1 MTENDN
7 KNLNNE
13 TKNTEVKVEDKPK
26 KKTLIKEKTPMK
38 EQDPNV
44 RKTNFMEVALGY
56 TEEEALKEAERCLQ
70 CKNRPCVQGCPVNVP
85 IPEFINCIS
94 NRDYKGAFKTIYQ
107 KNVLPSI
114 CGRVCPQET
123 QCEER
128 CTVGKAKGSQPVAIG
143 RLERFIGDWGQEHS
157 SELDI
162 GLNSCEDL
170 GEVIKVA
177 VIGAGPAGLTCAGEL
192 TKKGYKV
199 TIFEAFHKEGGV
211 LVYGIPEFRLPK
223 EIVRKEIEK
232 LKSCGVDIKL
242 NQIMGK
248 IYDMQDLLDL
258 GYKAIFIGVGAGLPV
273 FMEIPGIEL
282 NGVLSANE
290 YLTRVNLM
298 KAYQFPACDTM
309 VECGKRVAVIGGG
322 NVAMDAARTALRMG
336 SEKVYIVYRRSEEE
350 LPARREEYHHAVEEG
365 VEFMFLR
372 NPVKIIGDEHGQV
385 KQILIQKME
394 LGEPDK
400 SGRRRPVEVPGSEYP
415 LDVDIAIM
423 AIGTKSNP
431 LLTKQTKGLKLNK
444 WGYIEVNEKM
454 QTSIPYIFA
463 GGDIVTGSATV
474 ISAMGAGKKAA
485 ESIHEYLTEQRKQ
498 KQ

>member
-1 MTENDN
+1 MSENN
-7 KNLNNE
+7 AQQGAEKI
-13 TKNTEVKVEDKPK
+13 EDKPK
-26 KKTLIKEKTPMK
+26 KKSLIKERTPMK
-38 EQDPNV
+38 EQDPEV
-44 RKTNFMEVALGY
+44 RRTNFMEVALGY

-70 CKNRPCVQGCPVNVP
+70 CKNKPCVQSCPVNVL
-85 IPEFINCIS
+85 IPDFINLIS
-94 NRDYKGAFKTIYQ
+94 NRDYKGAFKKIYER
-107 KNVLPSI
+107 NVLPSI

-123 QCEER
+123 QCEQV
-128 CTVGKAKGSQPVAIG
+128 CTVGKGKGSQPVAIG
-143 RLERFIGDWGQEHS
+143 RLERFVGDWGQQHPD
-157 SELDI
+157 ELDI

-170 GEVIKVA
+170 GEEIKVA
-177 VIGAGPAGLTCAGEL
+177 VIGAGPTGLTCAGEL

-232 LKSCGVDIKL
+232 LKNCGVDIKL
-242 NQIMGK
+242 NHIIGK
-248 IYDMQDLLDL
+248 LYDMQDLLDF

-273 FMEIPGIEL
+273 FMDIPGIEL

-298 KAYQFPACDTM
+298 KAYKFPACDTM

-322 NVAMDAARTALRMG
+322 NVAVDSARTALRMG
-336 SEKVYIVYRRSEEE
+336 SEKVYIVYRRSEKE
-350 LPARREEYHHAVEEG
+350 LPARREEYHHAKEEG
-365 VEFMFLR
+365 IEFLFLR
-372 NPVKIIGDEHGQV
+372 NPVKIIGDQNGQV
-385 KQILIQKME
+385 KQLLIQKME

-400 SGRRRPVEVPGSEYP
+400 SGRRKPVGVPGSEYTIE
-415 LDVDIAIM
+415 VDIVIM

-431 LLTKQTKGLKLNK
+431 LLTKQTKDLKINK

-485 ESIHEYLTEQRKQ
+485 EAIHEYLTAQRRK
-498 KQ
+498 